1 MWRSDEFTMENV
13 MTEDNATVQG
23 YDRSCALYDHV
34 FVKPDGGEIH
44 CYGSVE
50 WDSNFH
56 LCCDDEEF
64 DGVAADI
71 DGEEHNTWDKVCQYV
86 IENYRSDIVEIT
98 AV

>member
-13 MTEDNATVQG
+13 MTKDNTTTQENDK
-23 YDRSCALYDHV
+23 YV
-34 FVKPDGGEIH
+34 FVKPNGGEIW
-44 CYGSVE
+44 CYGSIE

-86 IENYRSDIVEIT
+86 IENYRADIEEIT